1 MTIEI
6 LGNIYIPD
14 TELRFTF
21 SRSGGPG
28 GQNVNKVS
36 TRVTLWFDL
45 NGSSSLTE
53 GQKQKIRSRLGNRMN
68 EAGILSISSSSF
80 RTQKANREDAV
91 RRFQALLSAALAE
104 RPARKKTRVPRRV
117 KAKRLQAKKR
127 RSRLKSTRSLKDF
140 DT

>member
-91 RRFQALLSAALAE
+91 RRFQAVVSAALAE
-104 RPARKKTRVPRRV
+104 RPAGKKNQGAEKSQGETNTG
-117 KAKRLQAKKR
+117 QKKE
-127 RSRLKSTRSLKDF
+127 KPAQVDAIAEGF
-140 DT
+140 